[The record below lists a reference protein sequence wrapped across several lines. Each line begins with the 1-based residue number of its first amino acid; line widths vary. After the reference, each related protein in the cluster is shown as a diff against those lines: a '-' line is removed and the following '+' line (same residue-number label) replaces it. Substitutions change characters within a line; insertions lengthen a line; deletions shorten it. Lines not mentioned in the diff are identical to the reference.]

1 MARPLCLKE
10 FRREISDEASAR
22 RLLERLV
29 WPQGPYCPRCGSFH
43 VWRFRNEGRRSRDG
57 LLQCGEGV
65 CSRQFTATTLT
76 PLHATKL
83 PLRVW
88 LETIYLVLT
97 SSKGVSS
104 VVLARQI
111 GVKQATAW
119 KMGHAIR
126 ALMARWHDAAAL
138 LVGIV
143 EVDTKRIGGAPRRR
157 RHVHNPRGKGS
168 KKPIVLVAAD
178 RGGQVKAAPVPDER
192 AETLQAAIHRFVDR
206 RAGLMSDA
214 DKALMKVGRDFAS
227 HDTVNH
233 GAGLYARGPKKRRIH
248 SNTADRFANALEQ
261 VKVGVYHQFSRQHL
275 DRYVQEAA
283 WRWCQREPV
292 QRISRGRVR
301 KIWEPRPFLS
311 QLQDLFRSALGCQL
325 RRSKPGGLRPPQS
338 KKRAGK
344 PAFGG

>member
-1 MARPLCLKE
+1 MARPLSLEE

-65 CSRQFTATTLT
+65 CGRQFTATTLT

-88 LETIYLVLT
+88 LEAIYLVLT

-233 GAGLYARGPKKRRIH
+233 GRGALRPWAEETAHPQQHRRSLRQRLGAGKGRRVP
-248 SNTADRFANALEQ
+248 S
-261 VKVGVYHQFSRQHL
+261 
-275 DRYVQEAA
+275 VQ
-283 WRWCQREPV
+283 PT
-292 QRISRGRVR
+292 
-301 KIWEPRPFLS
+301 
-311 QLQDLFRSALGCQL
+311 ALGSLCP
-325 RRSKPGGLRPPQS
+325 RSGVALVPARTSPAHLQG
-338 KKRAGK
+338 AG
-344 PAFGG
+344 A

>member
-1 MARPLCLKE
+1 MARPLSLEE

-29 WPQGPYCPRCGSFH
+29 WPQGPYCPRCGSFR
-43 VWRFRNEGRRSRDG
+43 VWRFRDEGRRSRDG

-65 CSRQFTATTLT
+65 CGRPFTATTLT

-83 PLRVW
+83 PLRVR
-88 LETIYLVLT
+88 LEAIHLPLT

-111 GVKQATAW
+111 GVKQPTAW

-138 LVGIV
+138 LGGIV

-178 RGGQVKAAPVPDER
+178 RGGQVKAVPVPDER
-192 AETLQAAIHRFVDR
+192 AETLGPAIHRFVDR

-233 GAGLYARGPKKRRIH
+233 GQGLYARGPKSRRIH
-248 SNTADRFANALEQ
+248 SNSADRFAGTLERT
-261 VKVGVYHQFSRQHL
+261 KLGVFHFFSRKHL
-275 DRYVQEAA
+275 HRYVDEAA
-283 WRWCQREPV
+283 WRSSNREKVP
-292 QRISRGRVR
+292 RNSKGRTRWVL
-301 KIWEPRPFLS
+301 EPRPVL
-311 QLQDLFRSALGCQL
+311 DLLADLMPLALGLQI
-325 RRSKPGGLRPPQS
+325 RRERKSGGFREVS
-338 KKRAGK
+338 VSG
-344 PAFGG
+344 

>member
-1 MARPLCLKE
+1 MAKPLSLEE

-29 WPQGPYCPRCGSFH
+29 WPQGPYCPRCGSFR
-43 VWRFRNEGRRSRDG
+43 VWRFRDEGRRSRDG

-65 CSRQFTATTLT
+65 CGRQFTATTLT

-88 LETIYLVLT
+88 LEAIYLALT

-111 GVKQATAW
+111 GVKHSTAW

-138 LVGIV
+138 LGGIV

-178 RGGQVKAAPVPDER
+178 RDGQIKAAPVPDER
-192 AETLQAAIHRFVDR
+192 AETLGPALHRFVDR

-325 RRSKPGGLRPPQS
+325 RRSKPGGLRPAQS
-338 KKRAGK
+338 KKRAGQ